1 MPPDSKPRVGIP
13 YRTFAEEALNKRDK
27 YDFYVQS
34 IERAGGRAVPVSL
47 KLPPAELDAFA
58 RSLDAVIL
66 PGSPA
71 DVDPAR
77 YGDPRHPAAADPDPD
92 RERTDYALLEN
103 AFADRKPILAICYGI
118 QILNVFLGGTLVPDI
133 ANEIGYAIEHGRG
146 GLPPSED
153 RFHAAAIAPDT
164 ALARLAAD
172 SHGAAPHEER
182 INTAHHQAIRDLGRG
197 LRATAHAPDGVIEA
211 VEWTGD
217 SNSVAGV
224 QWHPER
230 MPGHALSEALFRQLV
245 QAASGVRTG
254 AR

>member
-1 MPPDSKPRVGIP
+1 MSSDSKPRVGIP
-13 YRTFAEEALNKRDK
+13 YRTVAEETVNKRDK

-34 IERAGGRAVPVSL
+34 IERAGGQAVPVSL
-47 KLPPAELDAFA
+47 RLSPAELAALA

-77 YGDPRHPAAADPDPD
+77 YGASRHPATADADPQ

-103 AFADRKPILAICYGI
+103 AFARGKPVLAICYGI
-118 QILNVFLGGTLVPDI
+118 QFLNVFLGGSLVQDI
-133 ANEIGYAIEHGRG
+133 PGELASPVKHDRKGVPGGTDAFHSARIEPR
-146 GLPPSED
+146 SE
-153 RFHAAAIAPDT
+153 
-164 ALARLAAD
+164 LARLAGQA
-172 SHGAAPHEER
+172 EER
-182 INTAHHQAIRDLGRG
+182 INSSHHQAIRAPGRG
-197 LRATAHAPDGVIEA
+197 LRVTAQAPDGVIEA

-217 SNSVAGV
+217 ANWVVGV

-245 QAASGVRTG
+245 LAAAAVPQR